1 MCNFIT
7 FNISR
12 KIYTKLFLHNYGKSV
27 IVNICNVCRNPCYVL
42 KQNDCSKKYLDTWK
56 RVKFN
61 MLGLG
66 VHKKEEIGI
75 GFV

>member
-1 MCNFIT
+1 
-7 FNISR
+7 
-12 KIYTKLFLHNYGKSV
+12 V
-27 IVNICNVCRNPCYVL
+27 IVNRCNVGRNPCYVL

-56 RVKFN
+56 WVKFN

-66 VHKKEEIGI
+66 VHKKEEIGN